1 MMEAASTYRA
11 VHAVSPGRLELTEKT
26 FRAPG
31 PGKVRIRVEAC
42 GVCHSDSGTVEG
54 LFPIDWPRVP
64 GHEVVGRIDALGSGV
79 QGWVV
84 GQRVGVGFLGGSCG
98 YCEYCRNGD
107 LVNCRNQEYT
117 GIHHDGGYAEV
128 MIAKASGLVS
138 IPDDL
143 SSVDAAP
150 LLCAGLTTFSA
161 LRNAPA
167 KAGDLVAVLGIGGLG
182 HLGVQYARHMGFEV
196 AAIARGADKVELAQ
210 KLGAHHY
217 IDNAATNPAEALQ
230 ALGGAK
236 VVLITASGGK
246 TVAETFKGLRPGGV
260 SIVLGVG
267 PEPIEVS
274 SMDLI
279 FGSRKLEG
287 ALTGDPA
294 TGEATLRFS
303 ALSGVSAMIETV
315 PLERAVFPALDHSAR
330 LIVVST
336 PGALEN
342 ITGKD
347 GKVQDNWLAR
357 EIDRFLGEARAD
369 QTERPVDVVFGPGA
383 IEGRYPGRLSEKP
396 RWDWIDLRGFN
407 TWRDR
412 IFTEALDDGLAK
424 LVAGLYEVPDRF
436 LPLLRREERRRRH
449 RAIIGFGIA
458 ALSVAALTTAI
469 AIWGLI

>member
-1 MMEAASTYRA
+1 MENASTYQA
-11 VHAVSPGRLELTEKT
+11 VQAVAPGRLELVRKPI
-26 FRAPG
+26 RDPG
-31 PGKVRIRVEAC
+31 PGEVRIRVEAC

-54 LFPIDWPRVP
+54 LFPINWPRVP
-64 GHEVVGRIDALGSGV
+64 GHELVGRIDALGSGV

-98 YCEYCRNGD
+98 YCEFCRNGD

-128 MIAKASGLVS
+128 MIAKASGLMS
-138 IPDDL
+138 IPDSL

-167 KAGDLVAVLGIGGLG
+167 KAGELVAVVGIGGLG

-196 AAIARGADKVELAQ
+196 VAIGRGANGAELAK

-217 IDNAATNPAEALQ
+217 IDSAATDPAEALQ

-236 VVLITASGGK
+236 VILITASGGK

-274 SMDLI
+274 AMDLI

-294 TGEATLRFS
+294 TGDETLRFS

-315 PLERAVFPALDHSAR
+315 PLEKAADAYAKMMAGKAR
-330 LIVVST
+330 FRMV
-336 PGALEN
+336 
-342 ITGKD
+342 
-347 GKVQDNWLAR
+347 
-357 EIDRFLGEARAD
+357 
-369 QTERPVDVVFGPGA
+369 
-383 IEGRYPGRLSEKP
+383 
-396 RWDWIDLRGFN
+396 
-407 TWRDR
+407 
-412 IFTEALDDGLAK
+412 
-424 LVAGLYEVPDRF
+424 
-436 LPLLRREERRRRH
+436 
-449 RAIIGFGIA
+449 
-458 ALSVAALTTAI
+458 LTMD
-469 AIWGLI
+469 

>member
-1 MMEAASTYRA
+1 MEVRSTYRA
-11 VHAVSPGRLELTEKT
+11 IQAVSQGRLELTEKT
-26 FRAPG
+26 LQAPG

-42 GVCHSDSGTVEG
+42 GVCHSDSGTVEA
-54 LFPIDWPRVP
+54 LFPIQWPRVP

-98 YCEYCRNGD
+98 YCEFCRNGD

-138 IPDDL
+138 IPDSL

-182 HLGVQYARHMGFEV
+182 HLGVQYARLMGFEV
-196 AAIARGADKVELAQ
+196 AAIARGADKAELAK

-217 IDNAATNPAEALQ
+217 IDGAAADPAEALH

-267 PEPIEVS
+267 PEPIVVS
-274 SMDLI
+274 SIDLI
-279 FGSRKLEG
+279 FGNRKLEG

-294 TGEATLRFS
+294 TGEETLRFS

-315 PLERAVFPALDHSAR
+315 SLERAADAY
-330 LIVVST
+330 
-336 PGALEN
+336 A
-342 ITGKD
+342 KMM
-347 GKVQDNWLAR
+347 A
-357 EIDRFLGEARAD
+357 GEARF
-369 QTERPVDVVFGPGA
+369 RMV
-383 IEGRYPGRLSEKP
+383 
-396 RWDWIDLRGFN
+396 
-407 TWRDR
+407 
-412 IFTEALDDGLAK
+412 
-424 LVAGLYEVPDRF
+424 
-436 LPLLRREERRRRH
+436 
-449 RAIIGFGIA
+449 
-458 ALSVAALTTAI
+458 LTM
-469 AIWGLI
+469 G

>member
-1 MMEAASTYRA
+1 MEAGSTYRA
-11 VHAVSPGRLELTEKT
+11 VQAVSRGRLELTERT
-26 FRAPG
+26 LQAPG

-42 GVCHSDSGTVEG
+42 GVCHSDSGTVEA
-54 LFPIDWPRVP
+54 LFPIEWPRVP

-98 YCEYCRNGD
+98 YCEFCRNGD
-107 LVNCRNQEYT
+107 LVNYRNQEYT

-167 KAGDLVAVLGIGGLG
+167 KAGDLVAVVGIGGLG
-182 HLGVQYARHMGFEV
+182 HLAVQYARHMGFEV
-196 AAIARGADKVELAQ
+196 AAIARGADKLELAQ

-217 IDNAATNPAEALQ
+217 IDNAATSPAEALQ

-260 SIVLGVG
+260 SILLGVG
-267 PEPIEVS
+267 SEPIEVS
-274 SMDLI
+274 GMDLV

-294 TGEATLRFS
+294 AGDATLRFS
-303 ALSGVSAMIETV
+303 VLSGVSAMIETV
-315 PLERAVFPALDHSAR
+315 PLQQAADAYAKMMAGRA
-330 LIVVST
+330 
-336 PGALEN
+336 
-342 ITGKD
+342 
-347 GKVQDNWLAR
+347 
-357 EIDRFLGEARAD
+357 RFRM
-369 QTERPVDVVFGPGA
+369 V
-383 IEGRYPGRLSEKP
+383 
-396 RWDWIDLRGFN
+396 
-407 TWRDR
+407 
-412 IFTEALDDGLAK
+412 
-424 LVAGLYEVPDRF
+424 
-436 LPLLRREERRRRH
+436 
-449 RAIIGFGIA
+449 
-458 ALSVAALTTAI
+458 LTMD
-469 AIWGLI
+469 